1 MRSQVAGFMVR
12 LARQLPL
19 GLALCIGVAAQAQV
33 GRPTAAKLPPGP
45 ELDAVAAQGY
55 HQQFKPAPGQKAFAV
70 SRDAKAYAAVIGREQ
85 SFEAVRGASVG
96 CLAQF
101 KTLCQIWLVN
111 DEVVW
116 PHYAKSRAAS
126 QAALK
131 TLRQRAQ
138 QPFAEAVAAA
148 ASDATVPTQLRS
160 GEQMHGSTPDAAP
173 AGSRLIDTAGVVRLL
188 TQARK
193 PLLIDTLHG
202 KSLIRSSLPTAHWLQ
217 GAGWE
222 DPTLERPHRRPS
234 AARNARADPEQ
245 VDAHRGVLLQR
256 RLLVVLERGPAS
268 GPSRLPRG
276 ALVPRRR
283 RCLEAGRSAHGGHAP
298 ERSSVVNAAARAGR
312 GGHGSRVATR
322 TLLCRAADPGCGQCA
337 ACNSSP

>member
-1 MRSQVAGFMVR
+1 MRSPVAGFMVR

-148 ASDATVPTQLRS
+148 ASDAPLPTQLRS

-222 DPTLERPHRRPS
+222 DPSLNTRIDAHLRLAMRALTPS
-234 AARNARADPEQ
+234 KSTPIVVFCSNADCWLSWNAALRLVQAGYREVHWYRGG
-245 VDAHRGVLLQR
+245 VDAWK
-256 RLLVVLERGPAS
+256 
-268 GPSRLPRG
+268 
-276 ALVPRRR
+276 
-283 RCLEAGRSAHGGHAP
+283 
-298 ERSSVVNAAARAGR
+298 RAGLPMVDTPLS
-312 GGHGSRVATR
+312 GH
-322 TLLCRAADPGCGQCA
+322 LW
-337 ACNSSP
+337 

>member
-222 DPTLERPHRRPS
+222 DPTL
-234 AARNARADPEQ
+234 NARIDAHLRLAMRALTPSKSTPIVVFCSNADCWLSWNAALRLVQAGYREVHWYRGG
-245 VDAHRGVLLQR
+245 VDAWK
-256 RLLVVLERGPAS
+256 
-268 GPSRLPRG
+268 
-276 ALVPRRR
+276 
-283 RCLEAGRSAHGGHAP
+283 
-298 ERSSVVNAAARAGR
+298 RAGLPMVDTPLS
-312 GGHGSRVATR
+312 GH
-322 TLLCRAADPGCGQCA
+322 LW
-337 ACNSSP
+337 

>member
-85 SFEAVRGASVG
+85 SFEAVRAASVG

-148 ASDATVPTQLRS
+148 ASDAPLPTQLRS

-222 DPTLERPHRRPS
+222 DPTL
-234 AARNARADPEQ
+234 NARIDAHLRLAMRALTPSKSTPIVVFCSNADCWLSWNAALRLVQAGYREVHWYRGG
-245 VDAHRGVLLQR
+245 VDAWK
-256 RLLVVLERGPAS
+256 
-268 GPSRLPRG
+268 
-276 ALVPRRR
+276 
-283 RCLEAGRSAHGGHAP
+283 
-298 ERSSVVNAAARAGR
+298 RAGLPMVDTPLS
-312 GGHGSRVATR
+312 GH
-322 TLLCRAADPGCGQCA
+322 LW
-337 ACNSSP
+337 

>member
-148 ASDATVPTQLRS
+148 ASDAPVPTQLRS

-222 DPTLERPHRRPS
+222 DPTL
-234 AARNARADPEQ
+234 NARIDAHLRLAMRALTPSKSTPIVVFCSNADCWLSWNAALRLVQAGYREVHWYRGG
-245 VDAHRGVLLQR
+245 VDAWK
-256 RLLVVLERGPAS
+256 
-268 GPSRLPRG
+268 
-276 ALVPRRR
+276 
-283 RCLEAGRSAHGGHAP
+283 
-298 ERSSVVNAAARAGR
+298 RAGLPMVDTPLS
-312 GGHGSRVATR
+312 GH
-322 TLLCRAADPGCGQCA
+322 LW
-337 ACNSSP
+337 

>member
-1 MRSQVAGFMVR
+1 MRSPVAGFMVR

-148 ASDATVPTQLRS
+148 ASDAPVPTQLRS

-222 DPTLERPHRRPS
+222 DPTL
-234 AARNARADPEQ
+234 NARIDAHLRLAMRALTPSKSTPIVVFCSNADCWLSWNAALRLVQAGYREVHWYRGG
-245 VDAHRGVLLQR
+245 VDAWK
-256 RLLVVLERGPAS
+256 
-268 GPSRLPRG
+268 
-276 ALVPRRR
+276 
-283 RCLEAGRSAHGGHAP
+283 
-298 ERSSVVNAAARAGR
+298 RAGLPMVDTPLS
-312 GGHGSRVATR
+312 GH
-322 TLLCRAADPGCGQCA
+322 LW
-337 ACNSSP
+337 

>member
-70 SRDAKAYAAVIGREQ
+70 SRDAKAYAAMVGREQ

-148 ASDATVPTQLRS
+148 ASDAPLPTQLRS

-222 DPTLERPHRRPS
+222 DPTL
-234 AARNARADPEQ
+234 NARIDAHLRLAMRALTPSKSTPIVVFCSNADCWLSWNAALRLVQAGYREVHWYRGG
-245 VDAHRGVLLQR
+245 VDAWK
-256 RLLVVLERGPAS
+256 
-268 GPSRLPRG
+268 
-276 ALVPRRR
+276 
-283 RCLEAGRSAHGGHAP
+283 
-298 ERSSVVNAAARAGR
+298 RAGLPMVDTPLS
-312 GGHGSRVATR
+312 GH
-322 TLLCRAADPGCGQCA
+322 LW
-337 ACNSSP
+337 

>member
-1 MRSQVAGFMVR
+1 VLRRRRADAQPSGPVSWCGI
-12 LARQLPL
+12 ARQLPL
-19 GLALCIGVAAQAQV
+19 GLALCIWRSAAQAQV

-148 ASDATVPTQLRS
+148 ASDAPVPTQLRS

-222 DPTLERPHRRPS
+222 DPSLNTRIDAHLRLAMRALTPS
-234 AARNARADPEQ
+234 KSTPIVVFCSNADCWLSWNAALRLVQAGYREVHWYRGG
-245 VDAHRGVLLQR
+245 VDAWK
-256 RLLVVLERGPAS
+256 
-268 GPSRLPRG
+268 
-276 ALVPRRR
+276 
-283 RCLEAGRSAHGGHAP
+283 
-298 ERSSVVNAAARAGR
+298 RAGLPMVDTPLS
-312 GGHGSRVATR
+312 GH
-322 TLLCRAADPGCGQCA
+322 LW
-337 ACNSSP
+337 

>member
-116 PHYAKSRAAS
+116 PQYAKSRAAS
-126 QAALK
+126 RAALK

-148 ASDATVPTQLRS
+148 ASDAPLPTQLRS

-222 DPTLERPHRRPS
+222 DPTL
-234 AARNARADPEQ
+234 NARIDAHLRLAMRALTPSKSTPIVVFCSNADCWLSWNAALRLVQAGYREVHWYRGG
-245 VDAHRGVLLQR
+245 VDAWK
-256 RLLVVLERGPAS
+256 
-268 GPSRLPRG
+268 
-276 ALVPRRR
+276 
-283 RCLEAGRSAHGGHAP
+283 
-298 ERSSVVNAAARAGR
+298 RAGLPMVDTPLS
-312 GGHGSRVATR
+312 GH
-322 TLLCRAADPGCGQCA
+322 LW
-337 ACNSSP
+337 

>member
-1 MRSQVAGFMVR
+1 MRSQWTGF
-12 LARQLPL
+12 LARMLRQLPL
-19 GLALCIGVAAQAQV
+19 GLALGIWVAAQAQAQV

-45 ELDAVAAQGY
+45 ELDVVAAQGY

-148 ASDATVPTQLRS
+148 ASDAPLPTQLRS
-160 GEQMHGSTPDAAP
+160 GEQMHGSTTDAAP

-202 KSLIRSSLPTAHWLQ
+202 KNLIRSSLPTAHWLQ

-222 DPTLERPHRRPS
+222 DPSLNTRIDAHLRLAMRALTPS
-234 AARNARADPEQ
+234 KSTPIVVFCSNADCWLSWNAALRLVQAGYREVHWYRGG
-245 VDAHRGVLLQR
+245 VDAWK
-256 RLLVVLERGPAS
+256 
-268 GPSRLPRG
+268 
-276 ALVPRRR
+276 
-283 RCLEAGRSAHGGHAP
+283 
-298 ERSSVVNAAARAGR
+298 RAGLPMVDTPLS
-312 GGHGSRVATR
+312 GH
-322 TLLCRAADPGCGQCA
+322 LW
-337 ACNSSP
+337 